1 MSMLNI
7 AKELEVPLELATE
20 ATAILG
26 KRGRGKTNTAVVIV
40 EEMIGAGIPVC
51 VVDTVGVWWGLKS
64 SADGQKAGLPVVVFG
79 GDHADV
85 KLEETAGKVIA
96 RVLVDSRIPMV
107 IDTSAFSKA
116 GTRRFLHDF
125 VTEVYHRNRQALHLV
140 FDEADEVAP
149 QRILDRDGGYATR
162 LLGAMEDLV
171 RRGRAR
177 GIGVTL
183 VTQRPAVL
191 NKDVLTQVEVLI
203 AMGMT
208 GVTDVKAIDE
218 WIKLHD
224 LDDQAAELRAS
235 LPGLPVGTG
244 WVWSPSWLEI
254 LKRVSFRERRTFDSS
269 ATPKIGQVRIEPKV
283 LASVDLTKLGEEIA
297 ATVEK
302 QKAEDPRELRLRI
315 AELQKHLAERPS
327 TAVELEV
334 ERVVE
339 VPVITAEQ
347 IDQVSAVLTAVREV
361 FAPLALVAERLEVT
375 VSAVE
380 QSLRA
385 AGAPT
390 PRTADAVAGRSG
402 RPTAVVVTTR
412 PVRQPSTNAEA
423 SGDLPELRAGARRM
437 VETLGRMHPLR
448 LTKAQ
453 WGTVSHMKTS
463 SGTWSTYIGDIR
475 KRGFL
480 DENEV
485 GFTLTPAGFEYLGG
499 QPEPMTP
506 EELQAHYRKI
516 LRAGAVRMLDVIM
529 GAYPR
534 IVGREPLA
542 EAVEMSSASGT
553 FSTYLGDLTRNGL
566 VERVDG
572 GFVATDVLMHGAAA

>member
-1 MSMLNI
+1 VSMLRI

-79 GDHADV
+79 GEHADV
-85 KLEETAGKVIA
+85 QLEETAGKVIA
-96 RVLVDSRIPMV
+96 RVLVDKRIAMV

-224 LDDQAAELRAS
+224 LDDQASELRAS

-254 LKRVSFRERRTFDSS
+254 LQRVSFRERHTFDSS
-269 ATPKIGQVRIEPKV
+269 ATPKIGQVRVEPKV

-302 QKAEDPRELRLRI
+302 QKAEDPKELRRRI
-315 AELQKHLAERPS
+315 AELESRPAVTAEREVIRTVEVRTFTAEDLTALAQVGSQLEKFSAALAAAMDSIQAVVAKVPRPQAES
-327 TAVELEV
+327 RTAVAP
-334 ERVVE
+334 RTT
-339 VPVITAEQ
+339 VPLSVAVPQPVAVRTSRSDTPSDSLGKAQ
-347 IDQVSAVLTAVREV
+347 RAVLSVLAMYGERTHVQVAILSGYSPKSGGFANTLSTLRSAGFVEGGRAGMNITDAGREALGEYEPLPSGQALLDHWFGQV
-361 FAPLALVAERLEVT
+361 GQQHRAILAALLEAYPNSLTHGEIADRTGYSPTSGGFANSLSKLRTLELIHGGRDAIT
-375 VSAVE
+375 VS
-380 QSLRA
+380 
-385 AGAPT
+385 
-390 PRTADAVAGRSG
+390 D
-402 RPTAVVVTTR
+402 
-412 PVRQPSTNAEA
+412 
-423 SGDLPELRAGARRM
+423 
-437 VETLGRMHPLR
+437 TLG
-448 LTKAQ
+448 
-453 WGTVSHMKTS
+453 
-463 SGTWSTYIGDIR
+463 
-475 KRGFL
+475 
-480 DENEV
+480 
-485 GFTLTPAGFEYLGG
+485 
-499 QPEPMTP
+499 
-506 EELQAHYRKI
+506 
-516 LRAGAVRMLDVIM
+516 GAL
-529 GAYPR
+529 
-534 IVGREPLA
+534 
-542 EAVEMSSASGT
+542 
-553 FSTYLGDLTRNGL
+553 
-566 VERVDG
+566 
-572 GFVATDVLMHGAAA
+572 